1 MTIFAPENATRSAET
16 QRVFAWYE
24 LLHTLI
30 DFAAAACFFVGS
42 IMFFSPAWQVPGTWL
57 FVVGSALFAA
67 KPTTR
72 IVRELSLLAKG
83 DVADVAAAEERRS

>member
-1 MTIFAPENATRSAET
+1 MTLFAPGNATRTSET
-16 QRVFAWYE
+16 QRVFAYYE

-30 DFAAAACFFVGS
+30 DFAAALCFFIGS
-42 IMFFSPAWQVPGTWL
+42 IMFFYPAWLVPGTWL

-72 IVRELSLLAKG
+72 IIRELRLLAKG
-83 DVADVAAAEERRS
+83 DLKDLAEAEER